1 MDHHHDSK
9 NHTGARRAM
18 AITVRVPNALRKLTG
33 NEGRLEAD
41 GSTVR
46 QVLGRVGEQHPE
58 FLDRI
63 TEDDGELRQFLN
75 VFVNG
80 NDIRFEDELDTSVEE
95 GDEISIV
102 PSIAGG

>member
-1 MDHHHDSK
+1 
-9 NHTGARRAM
+9 M

-33 NEGRLEAD
+33 NEGRLQSE
-41 GSTVR
+41 GSNVR
-46 QVLGRVGEQHPE
+46 EVLENVGEEHPD
-58 FLDRI
+58 FLARI

-80 NDIRFEDELDTSVEE
+80 NDIRFEDELDTPVSD

>member
-1 MDHHHDSK
+1 
-9 NHTGARRAM
+9 M
-18 AITVRVPNALRKLTG
+18 AITIRVPNALRKLTE
-33 NEGRLEAD
+33 NQGRLEAD
-41 GSTVR
+41 GTTVR
-46 QVLGRVGEQHPE
+46 EVFGRLGEEHPE

-80 NDIRFEDELDTSVEE
+80 NDIRFDENLDTAVSD

>member
-1 MDHHHDSK
+1 
-9 NHTGARRAM
+9 M
-18 AITVRVPNALRKLTG
+18 AITIRVPNALRKLTDG
-33 NEGRLEAD
+33 EGRLQAE
-41 GSTVR
+41 GSSVR
-46 QVLGRVGEQHPE
+46 DVLGRVGEEHPE

-63 TEDDGELRQFLN
+63 TEEDGELRQFLN

-80 NDIRFEDELDTSVEE
+80 NDIRFEEELDTPVED

>member
-1 MDHHHDSK
+1 
-9 NHTGARRAM
+9 M
-18 AITVRVPNALRKLTG
+18 AITIRVPNALRKLTE
-33 NEGRLEAD
+33 NQGRLEAD
-41 GSTVR
+41 GTTVR
-46 QVLGRVGEQHPE
+46 EVFGRLGEEHPE

-80 NDIRFEDELDTSVEE
+80 NDIRFDEDLDTAVSD

>member
-1 MDHHHDSK
+1 
-9 NHTGARRAM
+9 M
-18 AITVRVPNALRKLTG
+18 AITVRVPNALRKLTDDQ
-33 NEGRLEAD
+33 GRLTAS
-41 GSTVR
+41 GGTVR
-46 QVLGRVGEQHPE
+46 EVLGNLGEEHPD

-80 NDIRFEDELDTSVEE
+80 DDIRFEQDLDTEVKD